1 MRAVDSL
8 NDSPPPQ
15 VYANLKDRGAI
26 ILTAT
31 RDEMQGDYYFVS
43 TIKEP
48 SYDPA
53 CQKALKVGAWASR
66 GGPVLHAACSGG
78 VVPLAGAL
86 SALVRCTSSRSRVGC
101 TCMAVALPECAN
113 RLLAAAMWGL
123 NRTQSML
130 SMCLSMTVM
139 SCWGCRLQV
148 TAGETSRGLQNAT
161 CTDPNIMLYTF
172 YTGDDPLPQVSPP
185 ASPMPAIK
193 HT

>member
-8 NDSPPPQ
+8 NDPPPPQ

-31 RDEMQGDYYFVS
+31 RDEMQGDFYFVS

-78 VVPLAGAL
+78 VVPLAGRCQHL
-86 SALVRCTSSRSRVGC
+86 SGAPAAAPG
-101 TCMAVALPECAN
+101 
-113 RLLAAAMWGL
+113 LAAPESHPEHA
-123 NRTQSML
+123 QH
-130 SMCLSMTVM
+130 V
-139 SCWGCRLQV
+139 
-148 TAGETSRGLQNAT
+148 
-161 CTDPNIMLYTF
+161 
-172 YTGDDPLPQVSPP
+172 PQHDCNVLLGMPP
-185 ASPMPAIK
+185 AGDRRRDVARAAERHLHRPKYHAVHIL
-193 HT
+193 HWR